1 MTTVDLKEYAFK
13 VLEIARENLTR
24 DGVLEPAA
32 FLVTADDLIIVDAGF
47 TNEEEKQA
55 VYGNIVQLAREK
67 NAIALLTLNDARYEP
82 DDAPR
87 RESLRP
93 GQLEEEGAPE
103 CILLSLSG
111 PGIENWVLL
120 QPYERTAEGIRFG
133 DLRETAGGQ
142 VNLLPGWAT
151 GPGRPS

>member
-1 MTTVDLKEYAFK
+1 MASVDLKEYAFK
-13 VLEIARENLTR
+13 VLEIARENLAR
-24 DGVLEPAA
+24 DGMLEPAA
-32 FLVTADDLIIVDAGF
+32 FLVTADDLIVVDAGF
-47 TNEEEKQA
+47 SNEQEKQA
-55 VYGNIVQLAREK
+55 VYGGIVELAREK

-82 DDAPR
+82 DDAPQ
-87 RESLRP
+87 RETIRP

-111 PGIENWVLL
+111 PGIENWMLL
-120 QPYERTAEGIRFG
+120 QPYERRESGIVFG
-133 DLRETAGGQ
+133 ELQEMSGGQ